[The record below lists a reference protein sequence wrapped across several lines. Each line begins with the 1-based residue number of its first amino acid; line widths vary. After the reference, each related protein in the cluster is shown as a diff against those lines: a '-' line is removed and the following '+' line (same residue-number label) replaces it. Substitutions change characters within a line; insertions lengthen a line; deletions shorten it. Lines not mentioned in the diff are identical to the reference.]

1 MIEMIG
7 LFLAAAL
14 LLLIGY
20 IGEVVSATASGGD
33 ELEDDSCI
41 DAETEAGKE

>member
-7 LFLAAAL
+7 LFLAVVL

-20 IGEVVSATASGGD
+20 IGEVVSSIGD
-33 ELEDDSCI
+33 KEIEEDSC
-41 DAETEAGKE
+41 AEPETETETE